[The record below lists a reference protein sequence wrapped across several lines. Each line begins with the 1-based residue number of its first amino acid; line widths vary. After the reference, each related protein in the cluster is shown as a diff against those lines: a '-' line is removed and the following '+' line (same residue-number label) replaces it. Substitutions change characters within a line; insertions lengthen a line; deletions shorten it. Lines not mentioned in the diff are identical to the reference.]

1 MPLTGTPKLSLSI
14 KTKFAGLVITA
25 TLASCLAVGILS
37 YQIGRNGLV
46 EASQLRLESI
56 AGNQAK
62 KLMSYEDRIKQ
73 SLADISQN
81 TALGQAVETMT
92 NVIPADA
99 PAIKEEFQKADKSP
113 AARAAFDGADLK
125 LLYAIH
131 HAGIHG
137 TLANAWKNSGVTE
150 IYVINEAGTIVYTVT
165 KGKEFLANVT
175 DSPRLKEMVERLA
188 ARPLDATEMSGFAA
202 YPSGEGGASALIGR
216 SLAVASWGKVLKK
229 GTVIIRVSAD
239 ALAAAVK
246 PDDLGKSADD
256 ALLVSNDG
264 TLRAGASTRGDA
276 QVVPSDIAAASV
288 AGAHGTTLTRSGG
301 QDVLYTHLPV
311 TVFGQ
316 KHLLAIGQSEEKVL
330 AAANDLAFYAV
341 VATLAVV
348 LVMGLGGTL
357 AAARLIRPMVD
368 LADLMKRLNDGDK
381 TITIAAST
389 RRDEIG
395 KMGRAL
401 ESFRQGLI
409 DKERVELASL
419 RQTEQL
425 DVERR
430 SRDAERASSARDI
443 EFAVSS
449 IGGALASLAGG
460 QLHERINTPFSTEL
474 DHLRHDFNNAVSGLE
489 AAIAA
494 IGQSAEAIHV
504 GSQELRTA
512 GDDLAKR
519 TERQAATL
527 EEAAAALGDM
537 TVTVNGALK
546 YCETASGV
554 AEDTLHSANASAN
567 VVGDAMQAMKRIED
581 SSSKIRQII
590 DVIDQIAFQTNLLAL
605 NAGVEAARA
614 GEAGKGFAVV
624 AQEVREL
631 AQKSAAAARDIG
643 QLINT
648 SASDVENGVALVL
661 KTGDSLGVIQRNIH
675 SIHDYISGIVKS
687 SREQSSRLDE
697 INAAVG
703 ALDQVTQQNAAMVE
717 ETTAAAHSLSSEA
730 DRLNEQV
737 AHFSTAEPGNGVQ
750 PGLRRRAA

>member
-1 MPLTGTPKLSLSI
+1 MPLAHTRKLSLSI

-25 TLASCLAVGILS
+25 TLVSCLAVGILS

-46 EASQLRLESI
+46 EASELRLESI

-62 KLMSYEDRIKQ
+62 KLMSYEDRVKQ
-73 SLADISQN
+73 SLVDISQN

-99 PAIKEEFQKADKSP
+99 PTIKEEFQKAGKSP
-113 AARAAFDGADLK
+113 AERAAFDGAELK
-125 LLYAIH
+125 LLYAVH
-131 HAGIHG
+131 HAGVHG
-137 TLANAWKNSGVTE
+137 TLANAWRNSGVSE

-165 KGKEFLANVT
+165 KGKEFLGNVS
-175 DSPRLKEMVERLA
+175 DNPRLKEMVERLA
-188 ARPLDATEMSGFAA
+188 ARPLDATEISGFAA
-202 YPSGEGGASALIGR
+202 YPSEDGGASALVGR
-216 SLAVASWGKVLKK
+216 SLAVASWGRVLKK
-229 GTVIIRVSAD
+229 GTVIIRVSTD
-239 ALAAAVK
+239 ALASAVK

-256 ALLVSNDG
+256 ALLVSQDG
-264 TLRAGASTRGDA
+264 TLRTGASTRSNA
-276 QVVPSDIAAASV
+276 QIVPSDIAVASV
-288 AGAHGTTLTRSGG
+288 AGAQGTTLAQSDG
-301 QDVLYTHLPV
+301 QDVLYAHLPV

-330 AAANDLAFYAV
+330 AAADDLAFYAV
-341 VATLAVV
+341 LATLAV
-348 LVMGLGGTL
+348 LFVMGIGGTL
-357 AAARLIRPMVD
+357 AAARLVRPMVD

-381 TITIAAST
+381 TIIVEASA
-389 RRDEIG
+389 RNDEIG

-409 DKERVELASL
+409 DKERVELDAL
-419 RQTEQL
+419 RQAEQL

-430 SRDAERASSARDI
+430 SREAERASSARDI
-443 EFAVSS
+443 EFAVRA

-460 QLHERINTPFSTEL
+460 QLRERITMPFSPEL

-489 AAIAA
+489 SAIAA

-504 GSQELRTA
+504 GSRELRTA
-512 GDDLAKR
+512 SDDLAKR

-537 TVTVNGALK
+537 TATVNGALR

-648 SASDVENGVALVL
+648 SAADVDNGVTLVL

-675 SIHDYISGIVKS
+675 SIHEYISGIVKS

-737 AHFSTAEPGNGVQ
+737 AHFSTAEPGTAVQ
-750 PGLRRRAA
+750 TALRRRAA